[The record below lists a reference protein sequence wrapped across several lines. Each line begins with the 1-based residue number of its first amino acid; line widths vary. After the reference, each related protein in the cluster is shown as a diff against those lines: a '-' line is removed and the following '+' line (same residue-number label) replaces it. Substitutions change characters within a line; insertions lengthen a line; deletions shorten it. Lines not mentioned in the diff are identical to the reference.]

1 MAEKSYT
8 DEKSKSEFRGDQ
20 SGPLPGTPREPEC
33 RAGRLASRGRSADP
47 SGDVRLA
54 SGHDHLPYVAIRGF
68 VRADSADYGRV
79 RSR

>member
-1 MAEKSYT
+1 MAEKSIHRRKV
-8 DEKSKSEFRGDQ
+8 DERVSGDQ
-20 SGPLPGTPREPEC
+20 SGPLPGTAREPEC

-68 VRADSADYGRV
+68 VRADSAD
-79 RSR
+79 